1 MASAAQPK
9 KAVWIGILILV
20 LVGVGIAL
28 YSRQNSQMD
37 AGSVATPDEAP
48 SPIPSPS
55 SQATSAMTSQK
66 QPSENVGVHSNSNAE
81 TETQHLD
88 VPNLKEVREQIAKD
102 PHQTPPALL
111 KFARDLAEKTEVA
124 KRSPE
129 KAKTLFETLEN
140 CLQGGKDPSESTPV
154 AAQTLCITTAEELT
168 KLYPQEFSSRL
179 KQLEENASPE
189 LKKIRNAFDQF

>member
-1 MASAAQPK
+1 MASTAQPK

-28 YSRQNSQMD
+28 YSHQNSQTD
-37 AGSVATPDEAP
+37 IVSGATSEEAP

-55 SQATSAMTSQK
+55 SQAISAITPRQ
-66 QPSENVGVHSNSNAE
+66 QPSEA
-81 TETQHLD
+81 ETQHLD

-111 KFARDLAEKTEVA
+111 KFARDLAEKTEAA